1 MLLRVGAALAL
12 IVLSAGGARADQQ
25 ACVASLTAA
34 RDFAARLDSA
44 LDKLRVRADG
54 KRTVVAGAECN
65 RIEIEVRADARGRA
79 DKPWRPE
86 KGVRRV
92 LLLDGAQTL
101 CGERHVEERA
111 HGGFVAS
118 LVTRAVPAAIV
129 ERFKRAVD
137 ECVSAAAKPKSAPR
151 PDRRAARP

>member
-1 MLLRVGAALAL
+1 MLLRVGVALAL
-12 IVLSAGGARADQQ
+12 IVLLAGGARADQQ

-44 LDKLRVRADG
+44 LEKLRVRAEG
-54 KRTVVAGAECN
+54 KRTVVAGAECG
-65 RIEIEVRADARGRA
+65 RVEVEVRADARGRA

-111 HGGFVAS
+111 RRLRGVA
-118 LVTRAVPAAIV
+118 RHP
-129 ERFKRAVD
+129 
-137 ECVSAAAKPKSAPR
+137 
-151 PDRRAARP
+151 RRAGRHRRALQARRRRVRQRGRKTEIRTSP